1 MRDVFISYSRKDK
14 SFVEQLHQA
23 LEAQNRDAWVDWED
37 IPLSAEWW
45 HEIQRGIESANT
57 FVFVI
62 SRDSIE
68 SKVCR
73 DEIEHAVQ
81 HNKRLVPIVRRD
93 DFEMAKVH
101 PSLSMHNWLFFRE
114 TDAFQLGLQAL
125 LKAIETDLEHVR
137 AHTRILE
144 RAIEWQEQKRNES
157 FGLKGDDLR
166 AAEAWLSQ
174 GETKEPKPTELQQ
187 NYIQASRTTEDAN
200 EEARQI
206 LVRAE
211 QRAKEQLAKAESDL
225 AAVTR
230 KANRRNLISVLGI
243 GAAVTVSAIAVPN
256 SFRAESARKT
266 AETEIQKAKEQKD
279 SLQIQSDQLTARL
292 NQTQKK
298 EKEAKQKAQV
308 AQKQYQ
314 QAQQKEKEAR
324 LQAERAAQQAQ
335 AAQQQFASA
344 QQQAAAAQA
353 SLNQVNQEKVQA
365 EAAKQQAEAKSQ
377 QAQQQA
383 EQARQQ
389 AEQAKVAQAEAHNA
403 QQIAIAG
410 TELERKGVVMLR
422 LPFEQYRN
430 VETLIAA
437 MRLGRNIQ
445 TLLKH
450 GKPSKSINNYP
461 AVSPLLVLRTAVNSM
476 MQQAEFQG
484 DAAQFSP
491 DGQHIA
497 TVDGMTVRLYDLT
510 GKQLGQYQGS
520 FIPVPELAD
529 RAMPPSF
536 SPDSQQLLDGSP
548 LSPTSRLFDLAG
560 HLQAELQGTSPS
572 FSPDGTF
579 ILTTTD
585 NTTRLYDRTGN
596 LLAQFRGKDV
606 RFNRDLQQIL
616 TVDDN
621 LVRRYDVRGK
631 QLGQF
636 QGTNPSFS
644 PDGNYVATI
653 WTDDPSVW
661 LYELAGK
668 PLTQLKGF
676 ESPYMLQPNFSP
688 NGQHLIAGTGSQ
700 SQLYNLTN
708 QQLTVL
714 QGGNPQFSPDGKHIV
729 TTEDK
734 QPIRL
739 YDLTGQQVAQFQ
751 GEFPRFSANS
761 QTILATGA
769 LPTLYD
775 LRGQSIAQLKSGD
788 AQFSSDGNHIVVQTG
803 SISWLYDSL
812 GNLLTQFQGKQL
824 QFSPNGKQALTMEKN
839 RSRLF
844 TLTSKP
850 LLTPLV
856 EASKSQELP
865 SALKDYQLIMAGTTG
880 TMATIML
887 DSSGKEVAQFQGAIL
902 HFSHDGQFVLSG
914 ENQMVWL
921 YNSQGKRIAQF
932 QGSSAQF
939 SADGQQMVIGNDQT
953 SRLYDLT
960 GKQLLEVPGRDPQ
973 FSMDQQ
979 SLLTTFPDE
988 NISRLYDLK
997 GNLLAEYLGATV
1009 SDKSQGKL
1017 LAESLGVTVSDKPI
1031 GFTQDGKQLLTQMSD
1046 GKQVVWD
1053 IDHGL
1058 DDLLQRGCEQ
1068 LKNFRQREDVRKV
1081 CPGE

>member
-14 SFVEQLHQA
+14 PFVERLHKA
-23 LEAQNRDAWVDWED
+23 LEAQNRDTWVDWD
-37 IPLSAEWW
+37 NIPLSAEWW
-45 HEIQRGIESANT
+45 QEIQRGIEGANT
-57 FVFVI
+57 FVFVL
-62 SRDSIE
+62 SPDSIA
-68 SKVCR
+68 SKVCT
-73 DEIEHAVQ
+73 DEIEYAVQ
-81 HNKRLVPIVRRD
+81 HNKRLVPIVHRENFAMD
-93 DFEMAKVH
+93 KVH
-101 PSLSMHNWLFFRE
+101 AKISQHNWLFFRE
-114 TDAFQLGLQAL
+114 TDDFEQGMSAL
-125 LKAIETDLEHVR
+125 LSAIDTDLNYVR

-144 RAIEWQEQKRNES
+144 RAIEWQTQTRNES
-157 FGLKGDDLR
+157 FLLKGDELR
-166 AAEAWLSQ
+166 SAEEWLIW

-187 NYIQASRTTEDAN
+187 NYIRTSRTTEDAI

-206 LVRAE
+206 LIRAE
-211 QRAKEQLAKAESDL
+211 QQAKQQLAAAEDNL
-225 AAVTR
+225 EIVTR
-230 KANRRNLISVLGI
+230 KANRRNLISLVGM
-243 GAAVTVSAIAVPN
+243 GAAIVVSAIAVPS
-256 SFRAESARKT
+256 SFRAEGARKT
-266 AETEIQKAKEQKD
+266 AETEVQKAKEQKD
-279 SLQIQSDQLTARL
+279 SLQIQSAQLSARL

-298 EKEAKQKAQV
+298 EKEAQQKAQV

-314 QAQQKEKEAR
+314 QAQQKEEEAR
-324 LQAERAAQQAQ
+324 SQAEQAAQQAQ

-344 QQQAAAAQA
+344 QQQAAAARA

-450 GKPSKSINNYP
+450 GNPSKSINNYP

-529 RAMPPSF
+529 RAMPPIF
-536 SPDSQQLLDGSP
+536 SADSKQLLDGSP
-548 LSPTSRLFDLAG
+548 ASPTSRLFDLTG
-560 HLQAELQGTSPS
+560 RLQAELQGGEPS

-579 ILTTTD
+579 ILTTTE
-585 NTTRLYDRTGN
+585 NTTRLYNRMGN
-596 LLAQFRGKDV
+596 FLAQFQGKDV

-616 TVDDN
+616 TVDAN

-636 QGTNPSFS
+636 QGTDPSFS
-644 PDGNYVATI
+644 PDGNYVALTR
-653 WTDDPSVW
+653 TDDPSVW

-668 PLTQLKGF
+668 PLLQLKGF
-676 ESPYMLQPNFSP
+676 ESLYMLQPNFSP
-688 NGQHLIAGTGSQ
+688 NGQHLVAGTGSQ

-708 QQLTVL
+708 QQLIVL
-714 QGGNPQFSPDGKHIV
+714 QGSNPQFSPDGKHIV
-729 TTEDK
+729 TTEDN

-739 YDLTGQQVAQFQ
+739 YDLTGQQLAQFQ
-751 GEFPRFSANS
+751 GKFPRFSANS
-761 QTILATGA
+761 QTILATGE

-775 LRGQSIAQLKSGD
+775 LRGQSITQLKSGD

-812 GNLLTQFQGKQL
+812 GNLLTQFQGERL

-856 EASKSQELP
+856 EAGKSQELP
-865 SALKDYQLIMAGTTG
+865 SALKDYQLTIAGTIG

-902 HFSHDGQFVLSG
+902 HFSHDGRFVLSG

-973 FSMDQQ
+973 FSVDQQ

-1009 SDKSQGKL
+1009 SDKSQGKS
-1017 LAESLGVTVSDKPI
+1017 LAEYLGVTVSDKPI

-1053 IDHGL
+1053 VDRGL
-1058 DDLLQRGCEQ
+1058 DDLLQKGCEQ
-1068 LKNFRQREDVRKV
+1068 LKNFRHREDVRKV
-1081 CPGE
+1081 CPGK